1 MSAFQDIISTDEE
14 RALVEQIANVLETIY
29 ETEKFIQKSK
39 SQELAK
45 SLKFFLKNQMI
56 LRSALQGD
64 LNAECRQ
71 RAQRVC
77 KEQREYNAILEKA
90 ERQK

>member
-1 MSAFQDIISTDEE
+1 MSAFQDIISTQEE
-14 RALVEQIANVLETIY
+14 RALLEQIDDTLKTVY
-29 ETEKFIQKSK
+29 ETEKFIQTVK

-71 RAQRVC
+71 RAQRVR
-77 KEQREYNAILEKA
+77 KEQREYNATLEKA